1 MSSNK
6 VDIHDKATAPR
17 DDRWERQVI
26 DALRAIRYG
35 SVEMVVHDG
44 RVVQIESR
52 VKVRFDGTDRPT
64 GRPGGVSNQDSLA
77 HRAIGGLRQPHSGEE
92 EKNR

>member
-6 VDIHDKATAPR
+6 VDIHDKATTPR
-17 DDRWERQVI
+17 GDRGDRQVI
-26 DALRAIRYG
+26 DAVRAIRYG
-35 SVEMVVHDG
+35 SVEIVVHDG

-52 VKVRFDGTDRPT
+52 VKVRLDATDRRPDDP
-64 GRPGGVSNQDSLA
+64 GRMN
-77 HRAIGGLRQPHSGEE
+77 GEE